1 MTGGTRRTRR
11 GALGLII
18 GATASYGMAPTE
30 LFAQSASPALLDA
43 SLIDTEGSAEHTLN
57 DVAVRQGFFE
67 QAGIRSDV
75 AYILGTDGLIGALT
89 RGTADLCLAS
99 GISPVIAAIADGAP
113 LRIVAGA
120 NLLNV
125 HTVFSKFENIRTLRD
140 LEGKRVGVSRGYTV
154 TTGVWAR
161 AILNTQYGVDLSKV
175 TWVLS
180 GDEHVAEYRPP
191 ANVVPIEAGKKME
204 DMLISGELVAAIGL
218 EVEHEDV
225 GPLIPNALDVGLAAL
240 KSSGHYPINHLVVIK
255 NELIAK
261 YPDLPADVFNAF
273 AESKRLYVAD
283 LKAGKVQNPTAFDK
297 MHLRVAEIMPDPLPY
312 GIEPNR
318 KVIEELMGNAY
329 AQGIITRKTS
339 AEDIFAPSTHKLVG

>member
-1 MTGGTRRTRR
+1 MSLPKFTLVTRTQGNNRALKEGVVKPKTFEPQIVEVDPIIAAFRRMVRGNEFDICEMAITTYICAREHGKPMTAVPVPLVRAFHH
-11 GALGLII
+11 GAILI
-18 GATASYGMAPTE
+18 
-30 LFAQSASPALLDA
+30 
-43 SLIDTEGSAEHTLN
+43 N
-57 DVAVRQGFFE
+57 KK
-67 QAGIRSDV
+67 AGIK
-75 AYILGTDGLIGALT
+75 
-89 RGTADLCLAS
+89 
-99 GISPVIAAIADGAP
+99 SP
-113 LRIVAGA
+113 
-120 NLLNV
+120 
-125 HTVFSKFENIRTLRD
+125 KD